1 MAAWGSFGQ
10 TLGGVELPNIGGGR
24 QSSSDDSSFGT
35 GDPYG
40 LWSRP
45 TNTWNY
51 DMDLGG
57 LGVVGGA
64 KVPSFT
70 DIKLGESLEQQKQQL
85 WADAQRRPWAVEDRE
100 AGFAH
105 DFSRADQDFRNKIG
119 LDLLSMWE
127 GENNRRDQYRLAELT
142 GRQDYDRSLM
152 QGSQGLLGNILSQG
166 YIDDEQRARA
176 RGNYDELLGL
186 LPGAYE
192 GLGMFDDA
200 YGTLSSLAS
209 TGGMDWGRADSTYNA
224 RIQDLANQ
232 GYTPEQI
239 DRIVATQ
246 GQEVGDQYR
255 ASAEQTFNQALG
267 GAGSPAAAAAIMA
280 KSAGEVGKAKASA
293 RANAETQQ
301 AQMKLAAAQ
310 SAAQLGQ
317 GMLAL
322 TGQAAGNKVQAAYGL
337 GGIAGGKYDALNRL
351 LGLQGDVAGSLADI
365 DMKTMPGH
373 AAEIFRQ
380 AMAHGFDPYGG
391 EGYEP
396 YGGGDGNGQG
406 SWGHRMNENLPD
418 WLMQIVDTGQIANEW
433 QDIYQPDY
441 QYDSIMR
448 RLPTM
453 GGVA

>member
-1 MAAWGSFGQ
+1 MAAWGSFGSS
-10 TLGGVELPNIGGGR
+10 LGGVELPNIGSGAQR
-24 QSSSDDSSFGT
+24 TSDTGFG
-35 GDPYG
+35 GDPYAV
-40 LWSRP
+40 WSRP
-45 TNTWNY
+45 TGQAKMGTNMYFTPGPPGSAMWY
-51 DMDLGG
+51 DIEN
-57 LGVVGGA
+57 A
-64 KVPSFT
+64 N
-70 DIKLGESLEQQKQQL
+70 KLEEQKQQL

-105 DFSRADQDFRNKIG
+105 EFSRADQDFRNKIG

-127 GENNRRDQYRLAELT
+127 GENNRRNQYELAELT

-176 RGNYDELLGL
+176 RGNYDQLLGL
-186 LPGAYE
+186 LPGAYQ

-200 YGTLSSLAS
+200 YGQLSSLAS
-209 TGGMDWGRADSTYNA
+209 SGGMDWGRADSTYNA
-224 RIQDLANQ
+224 HIADLAKQ
-232 GYTPEQI
+232 GYTPDQI

-293 RANAETQQ
+293 RANAETEQ
-301 AQMKLAAAQ
+301 ARMKLAAAQ

-322 TGQAAGNKVQAAYGL
+322 TGQAAGNKVQAASGL

-351 LGLQGDVAGSLADI
+351 LGLQGDVADQLAGI
-365 DMKTMPGH
+365 DMKTMPGF
-373 AAEIFRQ
+373 AAEIYRQ
-380 AMAHGFDPYGG
+380 AMANGFNPYGG

-396 YGGGDGNGQG
+396 YGGGDGSG
-406 SWGHRMNENLPD
+406 SWGQRLNENLPG
-418 WLMQIVDTGQIANEW
+418 WLQQIVNTGQIANEW

-441 QYDSIMR
+441 QYDSRVR

>member
-10 TLGGVELPNIGGGR
+10 TLGSVELPNIGSGR
-24 QSSSDDSSFGT
+24 EANGDTGFGQ

-40 LWSRP
+40 IWSRP
-45 TNTWNY
+45 KNAWSYDKDLAGLNTNANITPTFSDY
-51 DMDLGG
+51 
-57 LGVVGGA
+57 
-64 KVPSFT
+64 
-70 DIKLGESLEQQKQQL
+70 KLGESLEQQKQQL

-127 GENNRRDQYRLAELT
+127 GENNRRDQYGLAELT
-142 GRQDYDRSLM
+142 GRQDYDRAQM

-200 YGTLSSLAS
+200 YGTLSSLAQ

-267 GAGSPAAAAAIMA
+267 GAGSPTAAGAIMA
-280 KSAGEVGKAKASA
+280 KAAGEVGKAKASA
-293 RANAETQQ
+293 RANAETEQ
-301 AQMKLAAAQ
+301 ARMKLAAAQ

-351 LGLQGDVAGSLADI
+351 LGLQGDVADQLAGI
-365 DMKTMPGH
+365 DMRTMPGY
-373 AAEIFRQ
+373 AAQIFQQ
-380 AMAHGFDPYGG
+380 ALAHGFDPYGG

-396 YGGGDGNGQG
+396 YGGGGEGSG
-406 SWGHRMNENLPD
+406 SWGQRMNENLPG
-418 WLMQIVDTGQIANEW
+418 WLKQIVDTGQIANEW

-441 QYDSIMR
+441 QYDSRVR

>member
-1 MAAWGSFGQ
+1 MAAWGSFGSS
-10 TLGGVELPNIGGGR
+10 LGSVELPNIGSGAQR
-24 QSSSDDSSFGT
+24 TSDTGFG
-35 GDPYG
+35 GDPYEV
-40 LWSRP
+40 WSRP
-45 TNTWNY
+45 VGAAEMGGNEWFNTGKHGSAMWY
-51 DMDLGG
+51 DIQN
-57 LGVVGGA
+57 A
-64 KVPSFT
+64 N
-70 DIKLGESLEQQKQQL
+70 KLEEQKQQL

-105 DFSRADQDFRNKIG
+105 EFSRADQDFRNKIG
-119 LDLLSMWE
+119 LELLSMWE
-127 GENNRRDQYRLAELT
+127 GENNRKS
-142 GRQDYDRSLM
+142 DYDRAQM

-176 RGNYDELLGL
+176 RGNYDTLLGL
-186 LPGAYE
+186 LPGAYQ

-200 YGTLSSLAS
+200 YGQLSSLAS
-209 TGGMDWGRADSTYNA
+209 SGGMDWGRADSTYNA
-224 RIQDLANQ
+224 RIADLADQ
-232 GYTPEQI
+232 GYTPDQI

-293 RANAETQQ
+293 RANAETEQ
-301 AQMKLAAAQ
+301 ARMKLAAAQ

-317 GMLAL
+317 GMLDL
-322 TGQAAGNKVQAAYGL
+322 TGQAAGNKVQAASGL

-351 LGLQGDVAGSLADI
+351 LGLQGDVADQLAGI
-365 DMKTMPGH
+365 DMKTMPGF
-373 AAEIFRQ
+373 AAEIYRQ
-380 AMAHGFDPYGG
+380 AMASGFDPYGG
-391 EGYEP
+391 GGEGS
-396 YGGGDGNGQG
+396 G
-406 SWGHRMNENLPD
+406 SWGQRLNENLPG
-418 WLMQIVDTGQIANEW
+418 WLQQIVNTGQIANEW

-441 QYDSIMR
+441 QYDSRVR